1 MKIELLCRY
10 PVKSLLGEEIPR
22 AEVTERG
29 LAGDRAL
36 ALLDLATGKVASAK
50 YPSRW
55 RKLLQLST
63 ATGADGVEITGPEG
77 LRLHAVDVSDASDA
91 SDVSVALSRL
101 FGREVALIAE
111 PPVQGELDRAVPEEV
126 LAAGPTA
133 DVPYTVSRFGQGAP
147 TGTFFDFAPVH
158 LITTAT
164 LGRTGVAW
172 QRYRPNLVIRTDEA
186 DGYAENDWLDRELL
200 IGSHVRLRVT
210 ASTPRCAVPTL
221 AHGELPPDPEALR
234 VVSRENRTVP
244 LPGAAALPCAGV
256 YAQVVRPGRI
266 ELGDSVRF
274 G

>member
-10 PVKSLLGEEIPR
+10 PVKSLLGEELPR

-55 RKLLQLST
+55 RELLQLST
-63 ATGADGVEITGPEG
+63 ATGPDGVEITGPED
-77 LRLHAVDVSDASDA
+77 LRLRAADLSDAS
-91 SDVSVALSRL
+91 VTLSRL
-101 FGREVALIAE
+101 LGRKVALIDE
-111 PPVQGELDRAVPEEV
+111 PPAEGELDRAVPEEV
-126 LAAGPTA
+126 LAAGTAA
-133 DVPYTVSRFGQGAP
+133 DVPYTVSRFGKDAP

-164 LGRTGVAW
+164 LGRTGMAW
-172 QRYRPNLVIRTDEA
+172 QRYRPNLVIRTDTAE
-186 DGYAENDWLDRELL
+186 GYAENDWLDRELL
-200 IGSHVRLRVT
+200 VGPQLRLRVT
-210 ASTPRCAVPTL
+210 ALTPRCAVPTL

-234 VVSRENRTVP
+234 VVARENRAEP

-256 YAQVVRPGRI
+256 YAQVVRPGWI
-266 ELGDSVRF
+266 ELGDTVSF